1 MTRRTLLTSFCAFG
15 ALTRTLLLGC
25 RSTAEQ
31 ERGAPGT
38 VTTVDP
44 EGAAREGQPAGPYDS
59 YGGYGPVVESSTPT
73 TPPVTPT
80 PSGASATGTVSPA
93 SVVIEVRVVNFGFE
107 PASIEVAAG
116 TRVVWRNES
125 PTTHTVTAKDGSF
138 DSGLLEPGRT
148 YEVVLERP
156 GTHEYWCLLHPE
168 MVGRVTVR

>member
-1 MTRRTLLTSFCAFG
+1 MTRRTVLTSFCAFG
-15 ALTRTLLLGC
+15 ALTWMLLLGC

-31 ERGAPGT
+31 DRGAPGT
-38 VTTVDP
+38 VTTVEP
-44 EGAAREGQPAGPYDS
+44 EGVAREGQPAGPYDS
-59 YGGYGPVVESSTPT
+59 YGGYGPVAESP

-80 PSGASATGTVSPA
+80 PSGASATSTVSPA
-93 SVVIEVRVVNFGFE
+93 SVVIEVSVVNFGFE

-125 PTTHTVTAKDGSF
+125 PTTHTVTAKDGLF
-138 DSGLLEPGRT
+138 GSGLLEPGRT
-148 YEVVLERP
+148 YAVVLERP